1 MTTRVTVEG
10 DTMLAATL
18 HRAAAEL
25 ADLSATG
32 RGAGELVRARAA
44 SNAPKRTGRLA
55 GSVRAS
61 ASRSEVVVASGTVY
75 AARVNYGMPSV
86 GQPAQPF
93 LTNALGDTQKEV
105 VARYERAVNAAV
117 SHVRGA

>member
-1 MTTRVTVEG
+1 MTTRITVEG

-18 HRAAAEL
+18 RRA
-25 ADLSATG
+25 
-32 RGAGELVRARAA
+32 AGELGDLASTGRAAGEIVRARAA
-44 SNAPKRTGRLA
+44 SNAPKRTGRLS
-55 GSVRAS
+55 GSVTAAATRT
-61 ASRSEVVVASGTVY
+61 EVVIASGVVY

-93 LTNALGDTQKEV
+93 MSDALGDTQKEV
-105 VARYERAVNAAV
+105 VARYERAVNTAV

>member
-1 MTTRVTVEG
+1 MTTRITVEG
-10 DTMLAATL
+10 DAMLAATL
-18 HRAAAEL
+18 HRAAGDL
-25 ADLSATG
+25 ADLTATG
-32 RGAGELVRARAA
+32 RGAGEVVRARAA

-61 ASRSEVVVASGTVY
+61 ASRSEVVVAAGVVY

-93 LTNALGDTQKEV
+93 LSDALGDTQREV
-105 VARYERAVNAAV
+105 GARYERAVNTAV